1 MTTLPRAE
9 ARDLANEVIRMLDG
23 LDGVYIN
30 GVSSSARLPVISEP
44 LALENS
50 IHTSGIRDG
59 DQVITISRY
68 NISAET
74 QPDDGTPSATAWTIN
89 FDVVA
94 AWHLKADASAI
105 SDDALHSFA
114 LGMGALT
121 AHPYARSFTQTLTT
135 QMGYPAATMEIIF
148 NPLSGDGD
156 LDFRTTA
163 EPPA

>member
-1 MTTLPRAE
+1 MTRMRRAE
-9 ARDLANEVIRMLDG
+9 ARDLANDVIRMLDG

-30 GVSSSARLPVISEP
+30 EVSSSARLPVISEP

-50 IHTSGIRDG
+50 IHASGMRDG
-59 DQVITISRY
+59 DKAITISRY
-68 NISAET
+68 RVSAET
-74 QPDDGTPSATAWTIN
+74 QPDDGAPGVTAWTIG

-94 AWHLKADASAI
+94 AWHLKPDNFAI
-105 SDDALHSFA
+105 SDEALHSFA

-121 AHPYARSFTQTLTT
+121 SHPYARSFTQSLTA

-156 LDFRTTA
+156 LDFGTA
-163 EPPA
+163 TEPPA